1 MAVFNYPFDFAFF
14 AHVTPGRCPTV
25 KVPEIFIP
33 LPVAE
38 VVMDLGV
45 AGLTETHEVVPCVSA
60 AFGNGQD
67 VVNFLHWSQPT
78 FLEAHLTEGML
89 RRIAVTDAFPRSAIL
104 AVDIGAALVFVVLA
118 ALLHTVLFAKLSFTE
133 VGAAGMRAGSQ
144 RFLRH
149 RFTSLGMRK
158 APRDCSHEAVFDS
171 VALIISYHNGKVDIY
186 GQSRTFRAHFRF
198 L

>member
-14 AHVTPGRCPTV
+14 AHVTPGRCPTE

-38 VVMDLGV
+38 VVVDLGV
-45 AGLTETHEVVPCVSA
+45 AGLTKAHEVVPRVSA
-60 AFGNGQD
+60 TFGNGQN
-67 VVNFLHWSQPT
+67 VVNFLYRSQMT
-78 FLEAHLTEGML
+78 FLETHLTEGML
-89 RRIAVTDAFPRSAIL
+89 CCIAVTDAFPRSAVL

-118 ALLHTVLFAKLSFTE
+118 AFLYTVLFTKLSFTE
-133 VGAAGMRAGSQ
+133 VRAARVGAWSQ

-158 APRDCSHEAVFDS
+158 APRDLTPMRLS
-171 VALIISYHNGKVDIY
+171 LIL
-186 GQSRTFRAHFRF
+186 FR
-198 L
+198 